1 MRVCL
6 AVKLNTIEEFR
17 VVRKFGIFGI
27 VERRSNM
34 LFLYPIDN
42 RNAETL
48 IIPIIQKHVPPGTR
62 IYSDNWA
69 AYFRLNGIGYPHFT
83 VTHKT
88 SFKQFY
94 KNFDSGEY
102 VQCNTNRIEGAWK
115 IAKDHFRRI
124 NGTNTKL
131 F

>member
-1 MRVCL
+1 MRICL
-6 AVKLNTIEEFR
+6 AVKLNTIEDFR

-34 LFLYPIDN
+34 LILYPIDN

-48 IIPIIQKHVPPGTR
+48 IPIIQKYVQPGTR

-69 AYFRLNGIGYPHFT
+69 AYFRLNGIDYPHFT
-83 VTHKT
+83 VIHKT

-94 KNFDSGEY
+94 KKIDSEEY
-102 VQCNTNRIEGAWK
+102 TFNAIRTALKGLGK
-115 IAKDHFRRI
+115 
-124 NGTNTKL
+124 
-131 F
+131 